1 MEKSLYNRRNIKH
14 KAEMQT
20 ILPSCNGKYNYLLVM
35 ENIKDNKSFL
45 NINKTLTHPP
55 PEKGGQIRHL
65 QTG

>member
-1 MEKSLYNRRNIKH
+1 
-14 KAEMQT
+14 MQT